1 MADVIL
7 ITRSDLV
14 RYTAMN
20 GNIDTDKFIQ
30 FVKFAQDVHVQQYT
44 GTDLLNKIKT
54 DIEAGTYDGLVAG
67 DNVYNDLVNDY
78 IKPMLIHFAMSE
90 YLPWSAY
97 TIANKGVYK
106 HTSENAEN
114 VSKEEVDFL
123 VEKSRTMANYYTTR
137 FVDYMCFNESTFPEY
152 TSNTNNDISPDKD
165 SYKTNW
171 ML

>member
-7 ITRSDLV
+7 ITRADLV
-14 RYTAMN
+14 KYTAMN
-20 GNIDTDKFIQ
+20 GNVDTDKFIQ
-30 FVKFAQDVHVQQYT
+30 FIKFAQDVHVQNYT

-54 DIEAGTYDGLVAG
+54 DIENET
-67 DNVYNDLVNDY
+67 LVNPYLSLLEDY
-78 IKPMLIHFAMSE
+78 IKPMLIHYAMSE

-114 VSKEEVDFL
+114 VSKNEVDYL
-123 VEKSRTMANYYTTR
+123 VEKSRQMANYYTTR
-137 FVDYMCFNESTFPEY
+137 FVDYMCFNNSDFPEY
-152 TSNTNNDISPDKD
+152 TSNTNNDIYPDKD

>member
-7 ITRSDLV
+7 ITRADLV

-30 FVKFAQDVHVQQYT
+30 FVKFAQDVHIQNYT
-44 GTDLLNKIKT
+44 GTDLLNKIIS
-54 DIEAGTYDGLVAG
+54 DIEDDALAEPYLS
-67 DNVYNDLVNDY
+67 LVNDY

-106 HTSENAEN
+106 HNSENAEN
-114 VSKEEVDFL
+114 VSKDEVDFL
-123 VEKSRTMANYYTTR
+123 VQKSRSMANHYTSR
-137 FVDYMCFNESTFPEY
+137 FVDFMCYNNSTFPEY

-171 ML
+171 VL